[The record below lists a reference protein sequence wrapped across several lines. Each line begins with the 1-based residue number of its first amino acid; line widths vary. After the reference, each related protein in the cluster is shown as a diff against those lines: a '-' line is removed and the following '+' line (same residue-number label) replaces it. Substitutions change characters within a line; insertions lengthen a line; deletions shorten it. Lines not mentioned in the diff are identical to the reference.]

1 MEAIGDIEVIN
12 SFGQVLIF
20 EDCVFVPDLKANL
33 FSIPET
39 TKGIHAVFADNVV
52 QFFKDG
58 IWEME
63 GSRVQEQLYHLD
75 VTITV
80 QHETEHALV
89 SRAASMDV

>member
-1 MEAIGDIEVIN
+1 
-12 SFGQVLIF
+12 LIF

-33 FSIPET
+33 FSIPAAT
-39 TKGIHAVFADNVV
+39 KKGIHAVFADNIV
-52 QFFKDG
+52 QFFRDR